1 MRVQHKQQVRG
12 EVTARVVA
20 GVVQRGENYVVDVL
34 GDTLYHE
41 RQRLSRDRYAGEELD
56 IPYWKDVARRVPQ
69 ASTSAQ
75 VDMLRDVVGRFVD
88 EVMGHFDPRV
98 YEIATRAMPPGLAV
112 LLNSLSPKQALKA
125 PKGSL
130 NLRENVIIAGE
141 SEAARR
147 LSRIGT
153 VIVVPTHLSNLD
165 SIVMGYA
172 AYLMGLPPLL
182 YGAGL
187 NLFNNKL
194 IGYFMSRLGAY
205 RVDRR
210 KKAALYKDILKQF
223 ATYSLEIGYHNL
235 FFPGGTRIRSGG
247 VERSLKKGLLGTG
260 LAAYQNNLASGRDKP
275 NVYYLPCTISYGL
288 VLEAQTL
295 IEDHL
300 KAAGRSRYII
310 SDDEFS
316 RPRKIAEFALELLRL
331 KSRIYITFG
340 QPLDPFGNRVDFQGR
355 SVDPR
360 GRPIDIR
367 GYISRDGEL
376 VDDLQRDREYTSE
389 LARSIVNSYE
399 CDNRLQSTHLVA
411 FTVFHMMERTYPDYD
426 LYRLLRD
433 AASLSSFTEVQV
445 LVTLERVLERVR
457 RMAEKRKIRLDPRLD
472 GRDAKAV
479 LDHGLK
485 YFGSYHYQPAVAR
498 EGKRIVMHDAE
509 LTYYYRNRADGY
521 DIEHVISG

>member
-20 GVVQRGENYVVDVL
+20 DVVQRGESHVVDVL

-41 RQRLSRDRYAGEELD
+41 RQRLSRNRYAGEELD
-56 IPYWKDVARRVPQ
+56 IPYWKAVARRVPQ

-98 YEIATRAMPPGLAV
+98 YDIATRVMPPGLAV

-147 LSRIGT
+147 LSRLGT

-260 LAAYQNNLASGRDKP
+260 LAAYQNNLASGREKP

-310 SDDEFS
+310 IDDEFS

-367 GYISRDGEL
+367 GYICRDGEL

-389 LARSIVNSYE
+389 LARSIVHSYE

-411 FTVFHMMERTYPDYD
+411 FTVFHMMERTYPTYD

-433 AASLSSFTEVQV
+433 AASLSSFTEAQV

-457 RMAEKRKIRLDPRLD
+457 RMAENRKIRLDPRLD

-485 YFGSYHYQPAVAR
+485 YFGSYHHQPAVAR
-498 EGKRIVMHDAE
+498 EGKRIVIHDAE

-521 DIEHVISG
+521 DIEQVIGE

>member
-1 MRVQHKQQVRG
+1 MDAV
-12 EVTARVVA
+12 
-20 GVVQRGENYVVDVL
+20 
-34 GDTLYHE
+34 GDTLYCE
-41 RQRLSRDRYAGEELD
+41 RQRLKRDRYPGEE
-56 IPYWKDVARRVPQ
+56 KDVAYWRDIAQRLPK
-69 ASTSAQ
+69 ASDSLR
-75 VDMLRDVVGRFVD
+75 VDMLRSSVERFTD

-98 YEIATRAMPPGLAV
+98 YDIATRAMPPGLAV
-112 LLNSLSPKQALKA
+112 LLNSLSPRRALRA

-130 NLRENVIIAGE
+130 NLRENVLIAGE

-147 LSRIGT
+147 LSRLGT
-153 VIVVPTHLSNLD
+153 VVVVPTHLSNLD

-210 KKAALYKDILKQF
+210 KTSWLYKDILKEY
-223 ATYSLEIGYHNL
+223 ATVSLELGYHNL

-247 VERSLKKGLLGTG
+247 VERKLKKGLLGTG
-260 LAAYQNNLASGRDKP
+260 LAAYQHNLEAGRENPK
-275 NVYYLPCTISYGL
+275 VYFLPCTISYGL

-310 SDDEFS
+310 TDDEFS
-316 RPRKIAEFALELLRL
+316 RPRKVAEFALELLRL

-340 QPLDPFGNRVDFQGR
+340 EPLDPFGNKVDFQGR
-355 SVDPR
+355 SLDPR
-360 GRPIDIR
+360 GRPVKTE
-367 GYISRDGEL
+367 GYVCKDGTLISE
-376 VDDLQRDREYTSE
+376 T
-389 LARSIVNSYE
+389 
-399 CDNRLQSTHLVA
+399 DNRLQSTHLVA
-411 FTVFHMMERTYPDYD
+411 FTLFHMMQNVHPSYD

-433 AASLSSFTEVQV
+433 AASITSFSEREVLLS
-445 LVTLERVLERVR
+445 LDRVLERVR
-457 RMAEKRKIRLDPRLD
+457 RLAEEAKIRLDPRLD

-479 LDHGLK
+479 LDHGLR
-485 YFGSYHYQPAVAR
+485 YFASYHHRPAIAR
-498 EGKRIVMHDAE
+498 SESRIVVQDAE

-521 DIEHVISG
+521 GIEKVIGV